1 MGGRK
6 GGEDGMGGLMVER
19 IDAQSL
25 RRDASHKNKNLKI
38 YINCIYT
45 IYIYIRICYHVIRT
59 LLFIYINNKYILMMH
74 AILSSS

>member
-25 RRDASHKNKNLKI
+25 RRDASHKNKNIKI

-45 IYIYIRICYHVIRT
+45 IYIYIYVIMS
-59 LLFIYINNKYILMMH
+59 FILYSLYI
-74 AILSSS
+74 